1 MSHSACPPSLPP
13 HIKPGTSRSAVRPF
27 VTPDAVHP
35 LLFHDRTFD
44 SKKLKA
50 YYSEDRKV
58 VPVYAPH
65 FDQQGN
71 PLSRNSIKKHTKYL
85 SEVCNTP
92 EGPIAFQTS
101 DYSAYGK
108 VTFHPSYNS
117 IKAMQAMF
125 AVTPAGHYHLQIK
138 DRYE

>member
-1 MSHSACPPSLPP
+1 MPTSACPPSLPP
-13 HIKPGTSRSAVRPF
+13 HIKPGTSRSAVRSF

-35 LLFHDRTFD
+35 LLYRHMP
-44 SKKLKA
+44 KAENLKA
-50 YYSEDRKV
+50 HFSPQPGKV

-71 PLSRNSIKKHTKYL
+71 PLSRSSIKKHTKYL

-92 EGPIAFQTS
+92 QGPIAFQTS

-125 AVTPAGHYHLQIK
+125 ALTPAGHYHLQYK